1 MKLFVFI
8 YFFKLINCSQLD
20 SFQTQEEKLITNLT
34 TIYNKYVRPAAV
46 VTINLTIE
54 LKQIISLDEKNQ
66 ILLTSNY
73 ISQEWVDARLS
84 WRSSD
89 FNQTD
94 LIMIPIKFLW
104 IPDTMVLNT
113 ADTDGYLKYSD
124 YSLATVQSDGR
135 VFVTVPATAT
145 RTRCNLDI
153 DFFPFDA
160 HSCKIIL
167 TSWAYGMN
175 RNIYTINNSA
185 LNLTDYI
192 ENQIW
197 ILSNNTIY
205 TDIEND
211 RNPYEDSQN
220 KIIVVQLD
228 MSRKPLYYMI
238 NWVLPCI
245 VLNIISILSFMFP
258 YAQQI
263 ALSMS
268 LFLTYGIYGLRVG
281 SDLPIQ
287 SDYLPTISVY
297 YIASLLFA
305 VLEMFW
311 FYFFNRMQ
319 TSNSIPIFLKK
330 LVTILKKCSEKPT
343 KITPKTQNNEEIVNS
358 EVSDNKQR
366 DTNVQKLKM
375 IRIISLLMIQQDS
388 KKMH

>member
-1 MKLFVFI
+1 MK
-8 YFFKLINCSQLD
+8 
-20 SFQTQEEKLITNLT
+20 EK
-34 TIYNKYVRPAAV
+34 V
-46 VTINLTIE
+46 
-54 LKQIISLDEKNQ
+54 
-66 ILLTSNY
+66 
-73 ISQEWVDARLS
+73 
-84 WRSSD
+84 
-89 FNQTD
+89 
-94 LIMIPIKFLW
+94 
-104 IPDTMVLNT
+104 
-113 ADTDGYLKYSD
+113 
-124 YSLATVQSDGR
+124 
-135 VFVTVPATAT
+135 
-145 RTRCNLDI
+145 
-153 DFFPFDA
+153 
-160 HSCKIIL
+160 
-167 TSWAYGMN
+167 
-175 RNIYTINNSA
+175 NIYTINNSA

-205 TDIEND
+205 TDIDND

-311 FYFFNRMQ
+311 FYFFNRML

-330 LVTILKKCSEKPT
+330 LVTILKKCSENP
-343 KITPKTQNNEEIVNS
+343 P
-358 EVSDNKQR
+358 R
-366 DTNVQKLKM
+366 
-375 IRIISLLMIQQDS
+375 
-388 KKMH
+388 